1 MTPLGFKR
9 KELNQAVPCN
19 PSTEKDWENEVVEP
33 EVYVE
38 GAVAEAMGAEELKA
52 GETFTAPFEVS
63 VKEHTKIDENGKV
76 SYKMRLCLKAMGDIE
91 STDDGETDDEED
103 ESGGDDSD
111 TSVLK
116 AAMEMGE

>member
-9 KELNQAVPCN
+9 KDLNQTEPCS
-19 PSTEKDWENEVVEP
+19 PSSEKDWENEVVEP

-38 GAVAEAMGAEELKA
+38 GAQAEAMGAEELKA

-63 VKEHTKIDENGKV
+63 VKELTKIEENGKV
-76 SYKMRLCLKAMGDIE
+76 RYRMRLCLKAMGDIE
-91 STDDGETDDEED
+91 STDTGESNDED